1 MRRRDVMRAAP
12 TALALAAS
20 PTFAQPSAGPPRPPS
35 AAEVQARAQAAR
47 DAIRARMEA
56 RRAKLED
63 FRANLLRLLADLP
76 LLERARGFRELEYR
90 HAGLTGLSAAT
101 PRFAIIPASARSL
114 TPGINKPL
122 KVAEAVPAAPAT
134 STLPI
139 AQEAKDLIIEFEVS
153 SAAIYA
159 QRHQAPTWPGGN
171 SGVTIGIGFDLG
183 WCSAAAF
190 AKAWG
195 GILADPQT
203 GALTP
208 VCQLKAD
215 KAKAQAGQPAIKA
228 VKVSWDQASAQFD
241 RFLPLI
247 VGETTGAF
255 ANCEGLS
262 PESLGALVSLVY
274 NRGSDHTNTPRRVE
288 MFNIAA
294 LMTAKDYAAIPT
306 QIRAMKRLW
315 QDVPGAGGL
324 VERREL
330 EAKLFEAGLLA

>member
-12 TALALAAS
+12 AALALAAS
-20 PTFAQPSAGPPRPPS
+20 PGPLHAQPTLQPPS
-35 AAEVQARAQAAR
+35 AAEIEARARAAR
-47 DAIRARMEA
+47 DAIRDRMEA

-63 FRANLLRLLADLP
+63 FRGHLLRLLADLP

-90 HAGLTGLSAAT
+90 NAGLTGLSAAFG
-101 PRFAIIPASARSL
+101 PAGIIPASARSL
-114 TPGINKPL
+114 PPAWAKPL
-122 KVAEAVPAAPAT
+122 KVAEAVPTAPT
-134 STLPI
+134 PSSLPI
-139 AQEAKDLIIEFEVS
+139 SQDARDLIIEFEVS

-183 WCSAAAF
+183 WCSPAAF
-190 AKAWG
+190 AKAWS
-195 GILADPQT
+195 GILADPQAS
-203 GALTP
+203 ALSP

-215 KAKAQAGQPAIKA
+215 QAEAQASQPTIKA
-228 VKVSWDQASAQFD
+228 VKVTWDQASAQFT

-247 VGETTGAF
+247 VGETTSAF
-255 ANCEGLS
+255 ANCDGLAA
-262 PESLGALVSLVY
+262 ESLGALVSLVY
-274 NRGSDHTNTPRRVE
+274 NRGSDHSNTPRRVE
-288 MFNIAA
+288 MFNIAN
-294 LMTAKDYAAIPT
+294 LMTAKDYAGIPA

-315 QDVPGAGGL
+315 QDVPGASGL

>member
-12 TALALAAS
+12 AALALATGPA
-20 PTFAQPSAGPPRPPS
+20 FAQPATPPRPPS

-47 DAIRARMEA
+47 DAIRARMAE

-101 PRFAIIPASARSL
+101 PRLAIIPASARSL
-114 TPGINKPL
+114 PPGFAKPL
-122 KVAEAVPAAPAT
+122 KVAEAVPAAPAA

-139 AQEAKDLIIEFEVS
+139 SQDAKNLIIEFEVS

-183 WCSAAAF
+183 WCSATAF
-190 AKAWG
+190 AKAWS

-203 GALTP
+203 GTLTP

-215 KAKAQAGQPAIKA
+215 QAEAQADQPAIKS
-228 VKVSWDQASAQFD
+228 VKVTWDQAYAQFD

-255 ANCEGLS
+255 ANCAGLS

-274 NRGSDHTNTPRRVE
+274 NRGSDHSNTPRRVE
-288 MFNIAA
+288 MFNIAT
-294 LMTAKDYAAIPT
+294 LMTAKDYAAIPA